1 MKPICSN
8 VSMKAHFGSLYT
20 EAVRF
25 MTETYPFLI
34 IDNDEVFLQLSLE
47 TIFSEPMELFSVD
60 SSLVSD
66 VITITDMCKDETVDA
81 EIQVAIQDWLEE
93 LWKRDPLTGI
103 GEVWMTFQ
111 EIQEWYGPEFDA
123 DMKRFFPEQYD
134 EFKSYMLD
142 E

>member
-8 VSMKAHFGSLYT
+8 DMMKAHFGSLYT
-20 EAVRF
+20 DAVRF

-60 SSLVSD
+60 HSLVSD
-66 VITITDMCKDETVDA
+66 VITITDMCKDEIVDA

-93 LWKRDPLTGI
+93 LWQRDPLTGI

>member
-8 VSMKAHFGSLYT
+8 DSMKAHFGSLYT

-81 EIQVAIQDWLEE
+81 EIQVSIQDWLEE